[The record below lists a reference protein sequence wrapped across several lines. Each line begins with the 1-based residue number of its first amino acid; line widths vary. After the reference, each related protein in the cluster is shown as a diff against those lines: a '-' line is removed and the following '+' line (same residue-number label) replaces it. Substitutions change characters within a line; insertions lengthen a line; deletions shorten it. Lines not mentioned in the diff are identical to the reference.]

1 MYKAPIIELK
11 KCDLLLDVLN
21 IAPRETSLGTRLG
34 REQLEQNEKVKE
46 EKKDLPKVERR
57 GKVIETPLIELK
69 YLAVLDVYLAFLV
82 LHCLY
87 EELNHAYHTVLV

>member
-1 MYKAPIIELK
+1 MI
-11 KCDLLLDVLN
+11 DLLLDVLN

-34 REQLEQNEKVKE
+34 REQLEQIEKVKE
-46 EKKDLPKVERR
+46 KKKGLPKVERR

-69 YLAVLDVYLAFLV
+69 YLPVLDVYFAFLV
-82 LHCLY
+82 LHCLS